1 MIYLDKNSTKSQTNK
16 ISDAFSESKLFYNNV
31 NVFDFYMDRL
41 DQLEKAAKIGEKVQE
56 YDYEENEV
64 VTVRLRGQEVFLGYS
79 PSLDK
84 FFVGFDIWGV
94 SNYSLFLSF
103 GISESQKIEDIDF
116 NEKSVFEG
124 NFYNTTYKELKKS
137 VKDII
142 EIRLD

>member
-1 MIYLDKNSTKSQTNK
+1 
-16 ISDAFSESKLFYNNV
+16 
-31 NVFDFYMDRL
+31 MDRL